1 MKMKHLFSAVLL
13 AALFLLVPLA
23 GVWADVYL
31 ESEQVNQ
38 GMPGDP
44 KAATSTMKYYVTQD
58 ATRTDMDD
66 RIIIVDLKGKV
77 FYDLDPAAK
86 TYTKSSIESMGMSD
100 EEAKQMADNPMFKAM
115 MKSMSQS
122 AKVTPTS
129 ETKKIAGYNCKKFL
143 VTIMTVQSDYWVSK
157 EVKGMDEMRAVGEKT
172 AKLFEGNPVM
182 QQSNIMGMLKELD
195 GYPVQTV
202 TKMMGGSVVTTLKKV
217 ETKKIDKAMFK
228 VPKGYKL
235 VAED

>member
-13 AALFLLVPLA
+13 AALSLLVPLA

-31 ESEQVNQ
+31 ESEQVSQ

-44 KAATSTMKYYVTQD
+44 KDVTSTTKYYVTQD
-58 ATRTDMDD
+58 ATRTDMVD

-86 TYTKSSIESMGMSD
+86 TYIKSSIESMGMSD

-115 MKSMSQS
+115 MKSMSQG

-129 ETKKIAGYNCKKFL
+129 ETKKIAGYNCKKYL
-143 VTIMTVQSDYWVSK
+143 VTIMMAQSDYWVSK

-195 GYPVQTV
+195 GYPVQTI

-217 ETKKIDKAMFK
+217 ETKKIDKALFK